1 FWRRSGS
8 RGCRTGRA
16 TVLSS
21 RAAGR
26 AWADALAL
34 PLAGPILDT
43 AAAPFRGLGAEATMT
58 AAIRKRGRTRTLD
71 FAYEESGR
79 ADGAAVVL
87 LHGFPYDPRG
97 YDALVA
103 PLVGAGCRVIV

>member
-1 FWRRSGS
+1 
-8 RGCRTGRA
+8 
-16 TVLSS
+16 
-21 RAAGR
+21 
-26 AWADALAL
+26 
-34 PLAGPILDT
+34 
-43 AAAPFRGLGAEATMT
+43 MT

-103 PLVGAGCRVIV
+103 PLVGVVIVTVPEVVTVPVTVVKVLLVVSGVAALPSESASRPVVTVYGVFAVRLLDGLNVRVT